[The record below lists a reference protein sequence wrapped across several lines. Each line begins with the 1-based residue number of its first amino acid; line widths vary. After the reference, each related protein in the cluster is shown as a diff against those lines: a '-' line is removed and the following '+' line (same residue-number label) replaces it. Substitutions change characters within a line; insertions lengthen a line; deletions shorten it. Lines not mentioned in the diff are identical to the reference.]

1 MKMEWKPSTHFP
13 GEWNLVGGTGYLG
26 FVWNNPSVRGCD
38 RYLAV
43 IADGKTPAPP
53 FSTVDE
59 AKRYVEV
66 VVRMEGG
73 S

>member
-13 GEWNLVGGTGYLG
+13 GEWNLVGDQGYLG
-26 FVWNNPSVRGCD
+26 FVWGGVLLGSD
-38 RYLAV
+38 KYLAV
-43 IADGKTPAPP
+43 LKDAKVVAPG
-53 FSTVDE
+53 FDTVDE

-66 VVRMEGG
+66 VVRMEGA